1 MYQRVGLYSDEQHPT
16 ASSSAGEIVRTNG
29 RIQAGRRR
37 CQHSEGASAIAQ
49 QRPWWIGH
57 HVCQKVRYYAMSC
70 SLLANHRIT
79 SFFFPFFSMID
90 FSVCIAWSRRSQS
103 AWKKWVICCHTSK
116 EAVRSRWLSRHN
128 ETPSRRKRKTRSSL
142 SWICS
147 MVRDTRTE
155 NDDWLFSLSLCMRL
169 RCCRCVYCTTSRL
182 YGNLPNFRFA
192 VALRR
197 ILRKGSAQTSAQG
210 IMEDCH
216 AHHGEDHRFTT
227 HDRQER
233 KFIWH

>member
-1 MYQRVGLYSDEQHPT
+1 MNNIQQLRVQLEKLFEQMGGSKLEEDAANILKELQQSLNNVLDELAT
-16 ASSSAGEIVRTNG
+16 MFAK
-29 RIQAGRRR
+29 R
-37 CQHSEGASAIAQ
+37 CDI
-49 QRPWWIGH
+49 
-57 HVCQKVRYYAMSC
+57 YAMSC

-79 SFFFPFFSMID
+79 SFFPFFSM
-90 FSVCIAWSRRSQS
+90 CIAWSRRSQS

-116 EAVRSRWLSRHN
+116 EAVRSRWLSRRN

-147 MVRDTRTE
+147 MVRDTQQETMI
-155 NDDWLFSLSLCMRL
+155 DYILSLTL
-169 RCCRCVYCTTSRL
+169 HAFTCVLYHYIVRL

-233 KFIWH
+233 KFIWQLDD